1 MDYSSIKPYIQD
13 TVSLLMSIICCVCL
27 YKYTQTNNLQ
37 WFNIIWYFFLFYLIY
52 DLYFESRIDFWIHHI
67 PSIILTL
74 ISLIFPQIPF
84 SILIPNFTAI
94 GTETSSVFLSIKNL
108 IRTYLRQ
115 NKSNLKTDSDS
126 NIRTIL
132 KKIQP
137 INDLLFV
144 VLFTYTRVYLFN
156 KNILFNP
163 DLYISLSKS
172 ANFYMLDKIAI
183 ACFWTLGLLNMYW
196 FVIISKKTINTVAG
210 YDVFEYRPSS
220 VDPFLLQIEEIKRV
234 FVLGKRLSKTLS

>member
-27 YKYTQTNNLQ
+27 YKYKQTNNVQ
-37 WFNIIWYFFLFYLIY
+37 WFNIVWYFFLFYLIY
-52 DLYFESRIDFWIHHI
+52 DLYFERRIDFWIHHI

-74 ISLIFPQIPF
+74 ISLIFPQVPF
-84 SILIPNFTAI
+84 SILVPNFTAI

-108 IRTYLRQ
+108 IRTYLKQ
-115 NKSNLKTDSDS
+115 NKSNPDLKTDSVSDS
-126 NIRTIL
+126 NIRNIL

-144 VLFTYTRVYLFN
+144 AIFTYTRVYLFN

-163 DLYISLSKS
+163 DLYSNLSKS

-183 ACFWTLGLLNMYW
+183 ACFWILGLLNMYW

-220 VDPFLLQIEEIKRV
+220 FDPFLLQIEEIKRA
-234 FVLGKRLSKTLS
+234 FVLDKRLK